1 MPFATIET
9 RVSGARGDLVL
20 NRPEKLNAL
29 DQRALLELVDAARWF
44 DRQPEVKVVVVSG
57 NGRSFSAGAD
67 VSGFAAED
75 SCAGAAAGRGRIAG
89 RRMAEAIEAMGAV
102 TVARIHGHCIGG
114 AVVLA
119 AACDLRVACDS
130 AVFSIP
136 EVDLGIP
143 LAWGGIP
150 RLVREI
156 GPAMTRELVLTCR
169 RFSAAEA
176 RELGLLNR
184 VVRRGAAR
192 GRRRGARHPAAR
204 EVAADAAGHQARR
217 PRGQRADAVHDGR
230 VERCGL
236 AHDRAFGPRLAPQ
249 RRGLPAQDVRPRLSA
264 RRAVQ
269 GSHRTSPNAAAQ
281 M

>member
-1 MPFATIET
+1 MPFATIEA

-29 DQRALLELVDAARWF
+29 DQRALIELVDAARWF

-57 NGRSFSAGAD
+57 SGRSFSAGAD
-67 VSGFAAED
+67 VSGFAAEAPAPEQLR
-75 SCAGAAAGRGRIAG
+75 AGADTGRQ
-89 RRMAEAIEAMGAV
+89 MAEAIEAMGAV

-184 VVRRGAAR
+184 VVA
-192 GRRRGARHPAAR
+192 
-204 EVAADAAGHQARR
+204 EEQLE
-217 PRGQRADAVHDGR
+217 DAVEELVTQLLEKSR
-230 VERCGL
+230 LTLL
-236 AHDRAFGPRLAPQ
+236 ATKRAVHAASEQMLSTTGAWSDADSLMTALSDPDSRRSAEAYLRRMSDRA
-249 RRGLPAQDVRPRLSA
+249 
-264 RRAVQ
+264 
-269 GSHRTSPNAAAQ
+269 
-281 M
+281 